1 MRISRMI
8 SFFLFVALVTGCT
21 TMITDVNYDY
31 DREVDFRSLKTYDW
45 MSIQMGSRENELVL
59 KRVKYEV
66 NTQLEAKGLKMT
78 SENPD
83 FLVALQASKK
93 TKIDFRKHLSSSRH
107 VSDIYTW
114 EEGTLV
120 LDFID
125 GESEELI
132 WRATASG
139 VLATSPSP
147 EERNK
152 NVNKA
157 VKRMLKNFPPAE

>member
-1 MRISRMI
+1 MRISHMI
-8 SFFLFVALVTGCT
+8 FFVLFVTLVIGCA
-21 TMITDVNYDY
+21 TMIIDVNYDY
-31 DREVDFRSLKTYDW
+31 DREVDFKSLKTYDW

-59 KRVKYEV
+59 KRVKYDV
-66 NTQLEAKGLKMT
+66 IMQLEAKGLKMT

-83 FLVALQASKK
+83 FLVAFQASKK
-93 TKIDFRKHLSSSRH
+93 TKIDFRKHLSSSPH

-125 GESEELI
+125 GKSEKLI

-139 VLATSPSP
+139 VLASSPSP
-147 EERNK
+147 KERNK

-157 VKRMLKNFPPAE
+157 VTRMLKNFPPAE